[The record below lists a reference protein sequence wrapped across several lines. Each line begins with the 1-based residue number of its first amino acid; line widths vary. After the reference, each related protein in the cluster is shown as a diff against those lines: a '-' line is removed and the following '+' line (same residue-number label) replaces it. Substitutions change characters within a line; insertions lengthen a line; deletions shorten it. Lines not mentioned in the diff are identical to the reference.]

1 MTWAVVGGESLP
13 ECFYRKVNADPSAPM
28 FSTKRRGNWEETSAQ
43 EALNFILKT
52 MAGLKAEGFGKNQVI
67 CIVSENREEWIL
79 TDYAAQWLGGATT
92 AIYTNSSVDDVQ
104 HIMNN
109 SETSVLFVSN
119 AEMLSR
125 LGDLNSYPHLR
136 TIVAWEDGHNREL
149 VERAGKKLIS
159 RENFTRAQLS
169 ETEAQ
174 ERLKEIE
181 PDQMTILLYTSGTT
195 GEPKGVVLSQNNVV
209 ANMRQMLHSLD
220 LEGLSV
226 TMSFL
231 PLSHIY
237 ERSLQST
244 MILGGVKVC
253 FAESIE
259 KLVENMAEV
268 SPRIMIGVPRIFE
281 KMYLKIQEKLK
292 NAPYS
297 KKLLAKWA
305 FSVGQKMIPYRLEQK
320 PAPLG
325 LSLAYSLAD
334 KLVLEKIRGITGAK
348 LKYFVSGGAPLSKE
362 IAEFFFAAGITIL
375 EGYGLSETMILGVN
389 RPGRIR
395 FGTVGEAFEDTEYK
409 IADDGEILVR
419 GPQMMKAYFKMP
431 ELSKQSFTKDG
442 WFKTGDIGE
451 LDKDN
456 FLKITDRKKELLKTS
471 GGKYVAPQPLENKLK
486 ADPLVE
492 QVCIVGD
499 GRKYVTALIVPNLEL
514 CRSWASREGILLS
527 SLEDCVNC
535 DQVQDRFERLIKDLN
550 LDLPSYSTVKYFK
563 LVDRQ
568 FSVNG
573 GELTPTLKLK
583 RRVIQQKYKS
593 LIDAMYPEDAL
604 LKAIS

>member
-1 MTWAVVGGESLP
+1 MTWEIVDGESLP
-13 ECFYRKVNADPSAPM
+13 ECFYRKVKADPSAPM
-28 FSTKRRGNWEETSAQ
+28 FSTKRDGQWHETTASKS
-43 EALNFILKT
+43 LNFILRT
-52 MAGLKAEGFGKNQVI
+52 MAGLRAEGFGKDQVI

-92 AIYTNSSVDDVQ
+92 AIYTNSSVEDVQ
-104 HIMNN
+104 HILNN
-109 SETSVLFVSN
+109 SETSILFVSN
-119 AEMLSR
+119 TEMLSR
-125 LGDLNSYPHLR
+125 LGDLGSYPHLR

-149 VERAGKKLIS
+149 VEQAGKKLIS
-159 RENFTRAQLS
+159 KEEFTQSQLT

-174 ERLKEIE
+174 DYLKKIQ

-209 ANMRQMLHSLD
+209 ANLRQMLNSLD
-220 LEGLSV
+220 LEGLNV

-237 ERSLQST
+237 ERTLQST
-244 MILGGVKVC
+244 MLLGGVKVC

-259 KLVENMAEV
+259 KLIENMAEV

-305 FSVGQKMIPYRLEQK
+305 FSVGKKMLPYRLEQK
-320 PAPLG
+320 SAPPG
-325 LSLAYSLAD
+325 LSLAYSVAD
-334 KLVLEKIRGITGAK
+334 RLVLEKIRAITGGK

-375 EGYGLSETMILGVN
+375 EGYGLSETMILGFN

-395 FGTVGEAFEDTEYK
+395 FGTVGEPFEDTEYK
-409 IADDGEILVR
+409 IAEDGEILVR

-431 ELSKQSFTKDG
+431 ELSKQSFTEDG

-471 GGKYVAPQPLENKLK
+471 GGKYIAPQPLENKLK

-514 CRSWASREGILLS
+514 CRSWASREGINLS
-527 SLEDCVNC
+527 SLRDCVEC
-535 DQVQDRFERLIKDLN
+535 QKVQERFERLIKDLN
-550 LDLPSYSTVKYFK
+550 SNLPSYSTIKYFK
-563 LVDRQ
+563 LIDSQ

-593 LIDAMYPEDAL
+593 LIDSMYPEDEL